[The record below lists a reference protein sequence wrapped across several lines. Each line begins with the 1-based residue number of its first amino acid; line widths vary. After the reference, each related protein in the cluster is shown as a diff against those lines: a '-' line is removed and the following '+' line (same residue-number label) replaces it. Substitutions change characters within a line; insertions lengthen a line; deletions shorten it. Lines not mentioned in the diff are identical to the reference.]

1 MCVTESCKH
10 GLHQSWVKKEGT
22 EKTGKGFRF
31 PSLRGGLVVVS
42 AIGCDHCGQVTEVA
56 ESSVEN
62 AQHKVVASVAQK
74 KHVNGKVGK

>member
-1 MCVTESCKH
+1 VCDGELQTWPASKLGQGRGNRED
-10 GLHQSWVKKEGT
+10 
-22 EKTGKGFRF
+22 GKGFRF